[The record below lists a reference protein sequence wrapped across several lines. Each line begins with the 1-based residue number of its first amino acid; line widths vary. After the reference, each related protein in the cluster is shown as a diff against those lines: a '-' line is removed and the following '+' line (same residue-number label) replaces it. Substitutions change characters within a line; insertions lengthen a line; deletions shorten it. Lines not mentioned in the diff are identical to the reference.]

1 MVCLMKNKFFMVLAA
16 IFFLATSAQAEPA
29 TVVNVVDGDTLKV
42 ATEQGI
48 TIVRLYGVDSPER
61 SQAHGQSARDF
72 VASMVFGKIVDV
84 ASVGRDRYGRTVA
97 LVMVGTQCL
106 QEQLL
111 LQGYAWVYPQYC
123 RERFCQAW
131 TTLQG
136 ISAGNKVGLW
146 MDPAPVQPWVW
157 RKQSR

>member
-1 MVCLMKNKFFMVLAA
+1 MRQIIVLA
-16 IFFLATSAQAEPA
+16 FLLIAASVQADTG
-29 TVVNVVDGDTLKV
+29 TVVRVIDGDTIKI
-42 ATEQGI
+42 ANEQGI
-48 TIVRLYGVDSPER
+48 VTVRLYGIDSPEK

-72 VASMVFGKIVDV
+72 TASQVFDKIVDV

-146 MDPAPVQPWVW
+146 RDPAPVQPWVW
-157 RKQSR
+157 RKQAR

>member
-1 MVCLMKNKFFMVLAA
+1 MRSIIILSLILLLV
-16 IFFLATSAQAEPA
+16 ATTGNAKPA
-29 TVVNVVDGDTLKV
+29 TVVSVTDGDTIKV
-42 ATEQGI
+42 INEDGLI
-48 TIVRLYGVDSPER
+48 TVRLYGTDSPEKR
-61 SQAHGQSARDF
+61 QPFGLAAKDF
-72 VASMVFGKIVDV
+72 VEGMVKGKVVDIAPVDV
-84 ASVGRDRYGRTVA
+84 KYYDRYGRTVA

-106 QEQLL
+106 QEQLI

-146 MDPAPVQPWVW
+146 RDPAPVQPWVW
-157 RKQSR
+157 RKQAR

>member
-1 MVCLMKNKFFMVLAA
+1 MYQIIILIALLLAA
-16 IFFLATSAQAEPA
+16 SAQAEPA
-29 TVVNVVDGDTLKV
+29 TVVKVIDGDTIKV

-48 TIVRLYGVDSPER
+48 TVVRLYGIDSPEK
-61 SQAHGQSARDF
+61 SQAHGQSAWDF
-72 VASMVFGKIVDV
+72 TISQVFGKIVDV
-84 ASVGRDRYGRTVA
+84 APVGRDIFGRTVA
-97 LVMVGTQCL
+97 IVMVGTQCL

-136 ISAGNKVGLW
+136 ISAGNRVGLW
-146 MDPAPVQPWVW
+146 VDPAPVQPWVW
-157 RKQSR
+157 RKQER

>member
-1 MVCLMKNKFFMVLAA
+1 MRQDITLIIFTFFVVFCAA
-16 IFFLATSAQAEPA
+16 LVHAEPA

-48 TIVRLYGVDSPER
+48 TIVRLYGVDSPEK

-72 VASMVFGKIVDV
+72 TASQVFGKIVDV

-106 QEQLL
+106 QEQLI

-157 RKQSR
+157 RKQAR

>member
-1 MVCLMKNKFFMVLAA
+1 MRQIIIFILFFVVSTAH
-16 IFFLATSAQAEPA
+16 AEPA

-42 ATEQGI
+42 ATERGI
-48 TIVRLYGVDSPER
+48 DIVRLYGVDSPEK
-61 SQAHGQSARDF
+61 SQAHGQDF
-72 VASMVFGKIVDV
+72 TASQVFGKIVDV

-106 QEQLL
+106 QEQLI

-157 RKQSR
+157 RKQER